1 MEHPVCSH
9 PVPNKPQNRFLGVRI
24 ASNHTLSGLQVVART
39 AATADFFLKKFSI
52 KAKRVLDGK
61 TSRKKTFSG
70 TIPVKAD
77 HRCI

>member
-1 MEHPVCSH
+1 MGHPIFSH
-9 PVPNKPQNRFLGVRI
+9 PVPNKPQNRVLGVRI
-24 ASNHTLSGLQVVART
+24 TSNHTLSGLQAVVRT
-39 AATADFFLKKFSI
+39 ASTADFFLRKFSI

-61 TSRKKTFSG
+61 TSRNKSFSG